1 MSTEHRRAPKR
12 DVVDISRVG
21 SWGNVLYQHKLSC
34 GHIESRARAA
44 TTKTLACAW
53 CLRAEKINV
62 EMKSLSAPEV
72 GLVPKE
78 EQSVTEFDSYV
89 GKLRAG
95 ISNKFSIPID
105 AIDINTIDVNGY
117 LVIKNGVVFLSAS
130 DVDRLGKS

>member
-1 MSTEHRRAPKR
+1 
-12 DVVDISRVG
+12 
-21 SWGNVLYQHKLSC
+21 
-34 GHIESRARAA
+34 
-44 TTKTLACAW
+44 
-53 CLRAEKINV
+53 
-62 EMKSLSAPEV
+62 MKSLSAPEV

-95 ISNKFSIPID
+95 ISSKFSIPID
-105 AIDINTIDVNGY
+105 AIDINTVDVNGY